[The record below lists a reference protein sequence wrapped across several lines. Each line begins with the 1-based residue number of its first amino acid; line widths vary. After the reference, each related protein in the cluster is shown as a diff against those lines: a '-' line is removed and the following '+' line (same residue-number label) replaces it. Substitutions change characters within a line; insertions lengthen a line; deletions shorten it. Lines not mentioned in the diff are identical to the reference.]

1 MIPFARTVDE
11 LIKVKEI
18 IDSSDLK
25 RSEDFKL
32 WMMVEIPSNVI
43 LLEDFI
49 KIGIDGVS
57 IGSNDLTMLILGTD
71 RDNNEVSSAFKE
83 TDPGVMWALERTIKA
98 CNKHGVTSSICGQ
111 APSTYDELVEFLVK
125 LGITSL
131 SINPDSVGRVQR
143 VVHEAERRI
152 VKR

>member
-1 MIPFARTVDE
+1 MIPFVRSPEE
-11 LIKVKEI
+11 LLQVKRI
-18 IDSSDLK
+18 MAASGLV
-25 RSEDFKL
+25 RSPSFKL
-32 WMMVEIPSNVI
+32 WLMVELPINVI
-43 LLEDFI
+43 RIEDFI
-49 KIGIDGVS
+49 KVGIDGVS

-71 RDNNEVSSAFKE
+71 RDNSEVSSAFKE

-98 CNKHGVTSSICGQ
+98 CNKHGITSSICGQ

-125 LGITSL
+125 LGITSV